1 MSEERKGVALAC
13 ERTTII
19 VAISQLVPRKAMRP
33 GTKDSNK
40 YNQILASVRVV
51 GLVEPP
57 VVTPDLNHPGQY
69 FLQDG
74 HLRIEALKALGVED
88 VECLVA
94 ISDDTYTYNKRINR
108 LPPIQEHRRFNVPWT
123 AVYPRSTSPKAFAS
137 TCSRSGSAGG
147 CSKGS
152 APTRWPSWRSRH
164 VRLRCSTYSG
174 EWRPF
179 GRSRRLT

>member
-1 MSEERKGVALAC
+1 MSEEHKGVALAC

-19 VAISQLVPRKAMRP
+19 VAISQLVPRKTTRP

-57 VVTPDLNHPGQY
+57 VVIPDPNHPGQY

-88 VECLVA
+88 VKCLVA
-94 ISDDTYTYNKRINR
+94 TDDDTYTYNKRINR
-108 LPPIQEHRRFNVPWT
+108 LPPIQEHRMI
-123 AVYPRSTSPKAFAS
+123 
-137 TCSRSGSAGG
+137 
-147 CSKGS
+147 
-152 APTRWPSWRSRH
+152 
-164 VRLRCSTYSG
+164 
-174 EWRPF
+174 
-179 GRSRRLT
+179 